1 MSLIKTLS
9 LIIFLNIFL
18 CSTALAQTT
27 TSTTGKFT
35 ILNKGDSAPFAGTL
49 FDPVAT
55 AKILAEKETQ
65 RQLCESQLKYNKN
78 MLSAQCK
85 RTTDLLNSE
94 LEIEKRKNKLIIAAQ
109 KEEID
114 TLRDLAKGS
123 NTTLWATIGFVA
135 GAATSIAI
143 FFAAVE
149 VAK

>member
-1 MSLIKTLS
+1 MSLIKTSS
-9 LIIFLNIFL
+9 LIIFLSIFL
-18 CSTALAQTT
+18 CSTSLAQTT

-49 FDPVAT
+49 FDPIAT

-65 RQLCESQLKYNKN
+65 RKLCELQLKYNKD

-85 RTTDLLNSE
+85 QTTDLLSAE

-123 NTTLWATIGFVA
+123 NTTLWTAIGFAV

-143 FFAAVE
+143 FYAAAE
-149 VAK
+149 IAK

>member
-1 MSLIKTLS
+1 MSLIKTSS
-9 LIIFLNIFL
+9 LIIFLSIFF
-18 CSTALAQTT
+18 CSTTLAQTT

-49 FDPVAT
+49 FDPIAT

-65 RQLCESQLKYNKN
+65 RKLCESQLKYNKD

-85 RTTDLLNSE
+85 RTTDLLSAE

-123 NTTLWATIGFVA
+123 NTTLWTAIGFAV

-143 FFAAVE
+143 FYAAAE
-149 VAK
+149 IAK

>member
-9 LIIFLNIFL
+9 LIVFLNIFL
-18 CSTALAQTT
+18 CSISFAQTT

-35 ILNKGDSAPFAGTL
+35 ILNKGAAAPFAGTL

-65 RQLCESQLKYNKN
+65 KQRCKADSKYEKDLLN
-78 MLSAQCK
+78 AACK
-85 RTTDLLNSE
+85 RETDLLKSE
-94 LEIEKRKNKLIIAAQ
+94 LGIEKKKNNLIISAQQEEIEA
-109 KEEID
+109 
-114 TLRDLAKGS
+114 LRNLAKGS
-123 NTTLWATIGFVA
+123 DNTLWVTIGFVA

-149 VAK
+149 VSK